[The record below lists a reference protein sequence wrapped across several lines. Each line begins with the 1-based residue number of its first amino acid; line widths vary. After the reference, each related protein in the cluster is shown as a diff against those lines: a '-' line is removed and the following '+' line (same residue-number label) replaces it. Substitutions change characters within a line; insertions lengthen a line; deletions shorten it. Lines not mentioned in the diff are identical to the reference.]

1 MSLLKFVFSMAVDA
15 EGEYHISDEIWH
27 RRNGKTK
34 KSRRGGRIVQLQYCV
49 MKKNPKATY
58 CCLSLDHK
66 HEVALLGG
74 ISERRSKREVVG
86 YH

>member
-34 KSRRGGRIVQLQYCV
+34 KAG
-49 MKKNPKATY
+49 
-58 CCLSLDHK
+58 
-66 HEVALLGG
+66 VAGELCSSNTVL
-74 ISERRSKREVVG
+74 
-86 YH
+86 